1 MAVGKGGGGV
11 KLVIATDGLSNTG
24 IGSLDSLTSE
34 AKSKAA
40 QFYAELGHFA
50 KQNNVSVNVISI
62 RGEEVSLEAIGK
74 LADLT

>member
-1 MAVGKGGGGV
+1 MAVGKPGVGV

-34 AKSKAA
+34 GKTKAA
-40 QFYAELGHFA
+40 QFYAELGHYA
-50 KQNNVSVNVISI
+50 KQNNVSINVISI
-62 RGEEVSLEAIGK
+62 RGEEVSMEAIGQ